1 MSEFPF
7 WDKSIIKRFVRPV
20 LVIKLFQTFF
30 EEITLY
36 LEAKENLIDFV
47 QDSILES
54 CFHEIALQQMEKL

>member
-30 EEITLY
+30 EEIILY